1 MKHIRQLLPGLLLL
15 VYIPALPQASLDSLM
30 IRVLQYNRSLS
41 MAGQYFESVQ
51 TGAKRNLYL
60 DNPEVGFGYLWGTPS
75 TLGDRTDLEILQSF
89 SFPTVYSSRM
99 KLGKAEIEK
108 AFHILANAKLEKL
121 LEAKK
126 LWIEKVYLNRAQHML
141 SGRMAQLDQVSTHYQ
156 LQYENGEISK
166 ISLNKALLLRATL
179 VAELYGLRAESLVNQ
194 SKIRLI
200 TGDHPVEIN
209 DSMYYLI
216 HINPQDTVIMES
228 MQDPLYQAYLSEID
242 RLNMQ
247 KRLTRATGMPEI
259 TTGYYS
265 ENTQDLS
272 LRGVRLGVTIP
283 LWGNAHKVKHASAE
297 IMTAELEAD
306 QFRQAAISGID
317 QLYARYRISLKKV
330 DDLSEVL
337 DQADDPGLLSLAV
350 KTGEISMIEYFYE
363 AEMYYRTWHDLL
375 QAEKQLY
382 LLEAELNKYGLYGH
396 LAVHHGG

>member
-1 MKHIRQLLPGLLLL
+1 MKHIRHILPGILML
-15 VYIPALPQASLDSLM
+15 VCIPAVPQASLDSLM
-30 IRVLQYNRSLS
+30 TRVLQHNLSLS
-41 MAGQYFESVQ
+41 TAGQYFESVQ

-60 DNPEVGFGYLWGTPS
+60 DNPELGFGYLWGTPS
-75 TLGDRTDLEILQSF
+75 TLGNRTDLEILQSF
-89 SFPTVYSSRM
+89 AFPTVYNSRM

-108 AFHILANAKLEKL
+108 ASHILANAKLEKL

-126 LWIEKVYLNRAQHML
+126 LWIEKVYLNKAQKLL
-141 SGRMAQLDQVSTHYQ
+141 SGRMEQLEQVSAYYQ

-166 ISLNKALLLRATL
+166 ISLNKALLLRASL
-179 VAELYGLRAESLVNQ
+179 IAEMEEFRAESLVNQ

-209 DSMYYLI
+209 DSIYYLLKVD
-216 HINPQDTVIMES
+216 PQDSVIRES
-228 MQDPLYQAYLSEID
+228 MKDPLYHVYLSDID

-259 TTGYYS
+259 TSGYYS

-272 LRGVRLGVTIP
+272 LRGVQLGITIP
-283 LWGNAHKVKHASAE
+283 LWGNAHKVKHVSAE
-297 IMTAELEAD
+297 IVTAELEAD
-306 QFRQAAISGID
+306 QFRQAAISGIE

-330 DDLSEVL
+330 DELSAVL
-337 DQADDPGLLSLAV
+337 DQVDDPGLLSLAV
-350 KTGEISMIEYFYE
+350 ETGEISMIEYFYE

-382 LLEAELNKYGLYGH
+382 LFEAELNKYGLYGQTP
-396 LAVHHGG
+396 VR